1 MSYVL
6 QSLSSI
12 YIRYITGHVIMII
25 ICHCEDE
32 KRIAVDVLLLDLDSL
47 PTPLLVIMMFRC
59 NEEIQNGQDNL
70 DSCLMPVVGML
81 VSVLGTRDVV
91 AEGGEQKSGAEYR
104 DRVSIPSTPYESPC
118 M

>member
-1 MSYVL
+1 
-6 QSLSSI
+6 
-12 YIRYITGHVIMII
+12 MII
-25 ICHCEDE
+25 IFHCEDE